1 MDELLKNLASQTGLD
16 PSTARNAL
24 GAVVAFLKQHLPAG
38 SFGQVEQSL
47 PGAGGLVDSFEANK
61 VEPTGAGGLL
71 ASVAGAVGKLVG
83 SGAAGASQLATM
95 LGSAGLSL
103 GQIQS
108 FLPKAIEALR
118 AHLPADLLDK
128 ITGLL
133 QKAHAPSEG

>member
-16 PSTARNAL
+16 ASTAKNAL
-24 GAVVAFLKQHLPAG
+24 GAVIAFLKQHLPSG

-47 PGAGGLVDSFEANK
+47 PGAEGLIDTFEANK
-61 VEPTGAGGLL
+61 VAPSGAGGLL

-83 SGAAGASQLATM
+83 GGAGGATQLATM

-118 AHLPADLLDK
+118 AHLPADLLEK
-128 ITGLL
+128 ITGLI
-133 QKAHAPSEG
+133 QKTHAPTEN